1 MQIKNFH
8 QETVVSLHAP
18 EKVYVSGFE
27 FADSDS
33 HMIEWI
39 RKGRDFRQFVVNDI
53 EVELYTQDASA
64 QLLSVECK
72 ARPKIETKVRQEGSA
87 ARVIVTQMLLDFPIT
102 LRVQSTNGE
111 VWKLDVNHSYHAT
124 NMDVPEKFH
133 LRLDFTILGH
143 QVEIPNELGS
153 D

>member
-1 MQIKNFH
+1 MKNKNSR
-8 QETVVSLHAP
+8 QETVVSLHP
-18 EKVYVSGFE
+18 QEKVNVSGFE
-27 FADSDS
+27 FADGDS

-53 EVELYTQDASA
+53 EVELYAQDTSA

-72 ARPKIETKVRQEGSA
+72 ARPRIETKVRQEGGAS
-87 ARVIVTQMLLDFPIT
+87 RVVVTQMLIDFPIA

-111 VWKLDVNHSYHAT
+111 VWKLDISHSYHAT

-143 QVEIPNELGS
+143 QVESPNGLGS
-153 D
+153 N